1 MSSTPPT
8 IRSDLR
14 SALLFTGLMLALAGC
29 QRIPEESYGVE
40 RVRVL
45 GTKKIDEL
53 AVTACLATK
62 ERRRVGFGIG
72 TPMGLDCGEPPF
84 DGARIPVRLW
94 FSPFDPW
101 PVFDQHVFSR
111 DLERVERF
119 YRARGFYD
127 AEVTGS
133 RVLPASA
140 ARSDRFDADDPPCE
154 DAKKGRG
161 CPARVEIRV
170 VEGEPVLVTSLDLD
184 GGDRLGED
192 IKKRVRRRARLKV
205 GERFDEAYYE
215 ALKEDLR
222 DELRREGYACASVSG
237 EVRLDPLERKA
248 DVSIAADRGPLSELA
263 TIAIEIDG
271 ESRFDIPTKTIR
283 AAADLKIGD
292 RYSPMQLA
300 DAQQSVYALGGFSS
314 VEVIADTRR
323 DETKA
328 CTGAIDAT
336 IKVRPG
342 KVFHYGVGGGVQSG
356 TFHDQ
361 GTTDV
366 SQWDLHLLAFVEHRN
381 FLGGLRRLRIEE
393 RPKIVF
399 QDLFPIPRDIA
410 PGNDLRIEFRQP
422 AFIEARTTL
431 TMGSRWDVGPD
442 PIQRSVYRHELD
454 TFAMV
459 SRSFFGGRL
468 LISAGLRSNL
478 YRVIDRYTPEA
489 IQYRTS
495 PYHLMLFEQRIQ
507 LDLRDDARKTTRG
520 AFFQL
525 GLQEAGYIL
534 PSSWDYLRVTPEA
547 RGYLPLP
554 FGLVLAAKF
563 GLGMTFIQHA
573 DDSLDPASYH
583 LGPTGYRLRG
593 GGPTSHRG
601 FLPGTLGERG
611 EHIPGA
617 SPNHVY
623 LDIDGGTRRWEASL
637 ELRSQITRDLGIV
650 FFGDMGDVS
659 RPVYNPQTE
668 TVEDARFRFDR
679 IHLAVGIGFR
689 YFTLV
694 GPIRLDIGVLVPG
707 AQIIGEPD
715 GYLPNALRLRNLR
728 VPGTLILSLGEA
740 F

>member
-1 MSSTPPT
+1 MAA
-8 IRSDLR
+8 
-14 SALLFTGLMLALAGC
+14 ALSILLLGAGFFTLGGC

-40 RVRVL
+40 RVRIL
-45 GTKKIDEL
+45 GAKQIDEL
-53 AVTACLATK
+53 AIAACLATK

-72 TPMGLDCGEPPF
+72 TPMGLDCGKPPF
-84 DGARIPVRLW
+84 DGSRIPVRLW
-94 FSPFDPW
+94 YSPFDPW
-101 PVFDQHVFSR
+101 PVFDQHVFQR
-111 DLERVERF
+111 DLERIERF

-127 AEVTGS
+127 AKVMSS
-133 RVLPASA
+133 RVLPAA
-140 ARSDRFDADDPPCE
+140 AAESDRFDAEAPPCE
-154 DAKKGRG
+154 DAKKKRG

-170 VEGEPVLVTSLDLD
+170 SEGEPVLVESIDLD
-184 GGDRLGED
+184 GGDRLGDD
-192 IKKRVRRRARLKV
+192 IKKRVRRRARLQIGK
-205 GERFDEAYYE
+205 RFDEAFYE

-237 EVRLDPLERKA
+237 SVRLDPEARA
-248 DVSIAADRGPLSELA
+248 AAVSVAADRGPLSRIA

-271 ESRFDIPTKTIR
+271 ESRFEIPTKTIR
-283 AAADLKIGD
+283 AAADLKIGN
-292 RYSPMQLA
+292 RYSPRDLA

-314 VEVIADTRR
+314 VEVIADPRR
-323 DETKA
+323 DESKK
-328 CTGAIDAT
+328 CSGEIDVT

-342 KVFHYGVGGGVQSG
+342 RVFHYGVGGGVQSG

-366 SQWDLHLLAFVEHRN
+366 SQWDIHLLAFVEHRN

-422 AFIEARTTL
+422 AFLEARTTL

-459 SRSFFGGRL
+459 SRSFLSGRL
-468 LISAGLRSNL
+468 LVQAGLRSNL
-478 YRVIDRYTPEA
+478 YRVIERYTPEA

-525 GLQEAGYIL
+525 GLQEAGFIL
-534 PSSWDYLRVTPEA
+534 PSSWDYIRLTPEA
-547 RGYLPLP
+547 RGYIPLPL
-554 FGLVLAAKF
+554 GLVLAGKF
-563 GLGMTFIQHA
+563 GLGMTFIRRA

-601 FLPGTLGERG
+601 FLPGTLGERS

-623 LDIDGGTRRWEASL
+623 LDIDGGTRRWEASI
-637 ELRSQITRDLGIV
+637 ELRSQIARDLGIV
-650 FFGDMGDVS
+650 IFSDMGDVS
-659 RPVYNPQTE
+659 RPVYDPRTE
-668 TVEDARFRFDR
+668 RVEEARFRFDR

-694 GPIRLDIGVLVPG
+694 GPIRLDLGILVPG
-707 AQIIGEPD
+707 AQIVGEPD
-715 GYLPNALRLRNLR
+715 GHLPNALHLRNLR